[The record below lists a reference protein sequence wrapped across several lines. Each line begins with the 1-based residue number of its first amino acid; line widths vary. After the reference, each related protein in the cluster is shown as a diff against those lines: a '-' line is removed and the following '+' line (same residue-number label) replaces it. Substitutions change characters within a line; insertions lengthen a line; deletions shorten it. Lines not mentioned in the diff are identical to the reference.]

1 MRNILIAIA
10 SIVTIYFIATSLFVE
25 KSIRVVSPAPKFA
38 QKNLRIVSLAPNLT
52 EIIFHLERENC
63 LVGRSSASKYFKEA
77 KNIPIVGDFGIPSI
91 EQLLLAKPDIVVATA
106 LKDPSIQ
113 EIIKKAGIK
122 FHLLPTSSIDEYYK
136 TVKTLGDILDANINA
151 KQEILR
157 IKNGLKKSLSQINK
171 ISDAKRPKVFW
182 EIWNPPLM
190 TVGNQ
195 SFLNDFIYYAGG
207 QNIAENQDKG
217 YFNISQEWVIASA
230 PDVIIAPSIGK
241 NIINQMSS
249 QLGWKST
256 PAVVNN
262 RIYGNLD
269 QNILYLLGPKM
280 LDAIQM
286 IYNCIYEKDKKG
298 F

>member
-207 QNIAENQDKG
+207 TNIAASKNKG
-217 YFNISQEWVIASA
+217 YFSVSEEWVLSCS
-230 PDVIIAPSIGK
+230 PDIIIAPSMGK
-241 NIINQMSS
+241 NKISQMKN

-256 PAVVNN
+256 SAAKNN
-262 RIYGNLD
+262 KISGYLD
-269 QNILYLLGPKM
+269 QNLVYLLGPRM
-280 LDAIQM
+280 LDAIQV
-286 IYNCIYEKDKKG
+286 IHECIYLSN
-298 F
+298 

>member
-1 MRNILIAIA
+1 MRNFTSKTIIICITLFLTAILLPA
-10 SIVTIYFIATSLFVE
+10 SNKVRL
-25 KSIRVVSPAPKFA
+25 
-38 QKNLRIVSLAPNLT
+38 VSLAPNLT
-52 EIIFHLERENC
+52 ETIFQLKCEKY
-63 LVGRSSASKYFKEA
+63 LVGRSSASNYFKQA
-77 KNIPIVGDFGIPSI
+77 KNIPIVGEFGVPSI
-91 EQLLLAKPDIVVATA
+91 EQLLLVKPDIVVTPA
-106 LKDPSIQ
+106 LKDPSVQ
-113 EIIKKAGIK
+113 AIIKNSGIK
-122 FHLLPTSSIDEYYK
+122 FYLLPTDSIEQYYE
-136 TVKTLGDILDANINA
+136 TVETLGKILNAEENA
-151 KQEILR
+151 KVETER
-157 IKNGLKKSLSQINK
+157 IKNGLDKCLSLINK
-171 ISDAKRPKVFW
+171 IPKEKRPKVFW